1 MLKIKEINQICAM
14 VKACC
19 GKQINTVDD
28 ITKDDIVQSINR
40 IKKRRASKDAEQLIF
55 LNEALEQI
63 QSTGTLITQENK
75 DAYKK
80 RLIIAAHTS
89 EEELDK
95 KKKLYRYI
103 FTEDEIEKV
112 LAEGGGNSGDGPA
125 ACAQEFYK
133 YLSPFAGSRNADVLR
148 NMLRELNN
156 TSYDAHIQSLRA
168 RDRQAAES
176 RRSMG
181 VGADDE
187 QTIREGWS
195 QIVTMFQNEPA
206 AMFPKLIQTAEY
218 PEVCAVISPDMKISP
233 DDYHLAIQAL
243 AEDLQDSDPS
253 VTQDTAEQIL
263 RCAAEVFGTV
273 LPKNTDVQANTE
285 TPTPD
290 AIAAYFANKFNGT
303 LNTIEK
309 RINAFDEASKAVNI
323 CTMDDYL
330 AVRKEYSE
338 IFALLKRAN
347 NELGEHDEPAF
358 DRPAQRFKTLTAH
371 LQIILKREEDVK
383 NETLKYLNNIQAN
396 YDRAKNYYRII
407 ETNCVTLESLDK
419 FGEEQTKAYKRA
431 NECVNNLRELND
443 ALYKSIIELEKMG
456 IPFTASEKYFSQ
468 VVTLHET
475 FETFKHEDVLLG
487 QWLDKKREYEYKKN
501 STVGNR
507 MMACCGAFARLII
520 GEVLIYIE
528 YKNPMT
534 YFYNRSI
541 LMYEFAA
548 MAIGIVCY
556 LYGCYFA
563 GKKMGVNAHLLVMK
577 VAYLASIIAYWI
589 TFLTGSLKWQAAPTT
604 VVIFCGILLLLLDGM
619 AALLVASKLS
629 EKFFSLGW
637 DKTETMY
644 LRDSKPKS
652 KEK

>member
-19 GKQINTVDD
+19 GKQVNTVDD
-28 ITKDDIVQSINR
+28 ITEDDIIQSINR
-40 IKKRRASKDAEQLIF
+40 IKKRRASKDAEQLSF

-89 EEELDK
+89 DEELDK

-103 FTEDEIEKV
+103 FTEDEIVKV
-112 LAEGGGNSGDGPA
+112 LAENGGNSGDGPA
-125 ACAQEFYK
+125 ACAQELYK

-148 NMLRELNN
+148 HMLRELDNS
-156 TSYDAHIQSLRA
+156 SYNDHIQSLRA

-195 QIVTMFQNEPA
+195 KAVAMFQNEPA

-273 LPKNTDVQANTE
+273 LPKNTDVQANTG

-338 IFALLKRAN
+338 IFAL
-347 NELGEHDEPAF
+347 
-358 DRPAQRFKTLTAH
+358 
-371 LQIILKREEDVK
+371 
-383 NETLKYLNNIQAN
+383 
-396 YDRAKNYYRII
+396 
-407 ETNCVTLESLDK
+407 
-419 FGEEQTKAYKRA
+419 
-431 NECVNNLRELND
+431 
-443 ALYKSIIELEKMG
+443 
-456 IPFTASEKYFSQ
+456 
-468 VVTLHET
+468 
-475 FETFKHEDVLLG
+475 
-487 QWLDKKREYEYKKN
+487 
-501 STVGNR
+501 
-507 MMACCGAFARLII
+507 
-520 GEVLIYIE
+520 
-528 YKNPMT
+528 
-534 YFYNRSI
+534 
-541 LMYEFAA
+541 
-548 MAIGIVCY
+548 
-556 LYGCYFA
+556 
-563 GKKMGVNAHLLVMK
+563 
-577 VAYLASIIAYWI
+577 
-589 TFLTGSLKWQAAPTT
+589 
-604 VVIFCGILLLLLDGM
+604 
-619 AALLVASKLS
+619 
-629 EKFFSLGW
+629 
-637 DKTETMY
+637 
-644 LRDSKPKS
+644 
-652 KEK
+652 